1 MEEDHNMKVVV
12 RNIKPDVNN
21 SGPVCRGSDV
31 DLEGGFIQS
40 VPFQYHHHH
49 HDRFAQPEST
59 FSSSSSSSCWVV
71 QSVHFV
77 DPRMIKGLY

>member
-1 MEEDHNMKVVV
+1 MKVVV
-12 RNIKPDVNN
+12 RDIKPDVNN
-21 SGPVCRGSDV
+21 SGPVRCGSDV

-59 FSSSSSSSCWVV
+59 FSSSSIIIVIMLGCPECSFC
-71 QSVHFV
+71 
-77 DPRMIKGLY
+77 